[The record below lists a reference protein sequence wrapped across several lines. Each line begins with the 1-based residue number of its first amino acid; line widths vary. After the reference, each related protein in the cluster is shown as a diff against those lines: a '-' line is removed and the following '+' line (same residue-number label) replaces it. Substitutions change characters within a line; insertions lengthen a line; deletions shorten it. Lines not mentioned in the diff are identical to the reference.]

1 MPVKAIFS
9 LLSFCLLLQGSA
21 MAGFS
26 ERKMTSTMNSAQ
38 KSGKL
43 VAFLFYEDFF
53 HYTEPRH
60 IDAANAR
67 NNAAKKAIPRAGV
80 LLLDINKGDKDIDKL
95 PACVSREG
103 KTPRVVITD
112 PEGKKVIVEYQGAP
126 NREKEKEIND
136 KVDAARK
143 ALAEE

>member
-1 MPVKAIFS
+1 MKAMLSHLTLFFL
-9 LLSFCLLLQGSA
+9 LLSPV

-26 ERKMTSTMNSAQ
+26 ERKMTSTLSSAQ

-53 HYTEPRH
+53 HYTQPKDIE
-60 IDAANAR
+60 AANVR

-80 LLLDINKGDKDIDKL
+80 LLLEINKGDKDTDKL
-95 PACVSREG
+95 PACVAREG

-112 PEGKKVIVEYQGAP
+112 PEGKKVIIEYHGVP
-126 NREKEKEIND
+126 DREKEKEIND

-143 ALAEE
+143 ALAED